1 MPGIGY
7 QGTSGWLLR
16 GMTRDPIV
24 TDHTDRLARADNRA
38 WLRSVPRTPALD
50 VPAWLLTEPGRSRRT
65 PLMIEISTSPATTT
79 LTIAGD
85 LDLAERDQ
93 FPEITARVV
102 GLRRQLLVLDMCR
115 VTFMDSTGAAFLISL
130 ADAGRRRGGATVLRG
145 CDERD
150 LFVLEV
156 CGALDLFRIDADH
169 ECPPVADD
177 ADLTAAR
184 KPAVP
189 RPRPHGRAVDA

>member
-1 MPGIGY
+1 
-7 QGTSGWLLR
+7 
-16 GMTRDPIV
+16 
-24 TDHTDRLARADNRA
+24 
-38 WLRSVPRTPALD
+38 
-50 VPAWLLTEPGRSRRT
+50 
-65 PLMIEISTSPATTT
+65 MIEISTSPATTT

-156 CGALDLFRIDADH
+156 CGALDLFRIDGDH
-169 ECPPVADD
+169 ECP
-177 ADLTAAR
+177 AAPEP
-184 KPAVP
+184 PAP
-189 RPRPHGRAVDA
+189 SGTDHGPTLRPRRHGRSVGA